1 MNDTAEK
8 LQEDFGEDQVVDS
21 KQEDNF
27 NEEDFDVEIV
37 DDTPEEDRVPKRN
50 IEASEQSEEESEEE
64 IKNYSE
70 NVQKRISKLKYDFHE
85 ERRAKEEATR
95 LQEEALRYAEKLKK
109 DNENL
114 RKTLADGESMLID
127 QAKGRVGAELEKAK
141 RDYKEA
147 YESGDPDK
155 LMEAQAKMSK
165 LHNEEFRVNEYQPQ
179 PAVAETPQPQ
189 KPQQPRLSQIDLEW
203 QKNNPWFEKDTIMR
217 GTALGLHEE
226 MKKKGIVPGSE
237 QYYKEIDEGMR
248 KIFPDKFDGQQEA
261 PERQNG
267 TVVAPVERSGKKS
280 RTVRLTRT
288 QVALA
293 KRLGLSNEQYAAQLM
308 KEQSN
313 G

>member
-1 MNDTAEK
+1 MKAEANAIEAARQRLEAETQAKQSALEK
-8 LQEDFGEDQVVDS
+8 LQES
-21 KQEDNF
+21 N
-27 NEEDFDVEIV
+27 
-37 DDTPEEDRVPKRN
+37 
-50 IEASEQSEEESEEE
+50 
-64 IKNYSE
+64 
-70 NVQKRISKLKYDFHE
+70 
-85 ERRAKEEATR
+85 RA
-95 LQEEALRYAEKLKK
+95 
-109 DNENL
+109 
-114 RKTLADGESMLID
+114 
-127 QAKGRVGAELEKAK
+127 
-141 RDYKEA
+141 
-147 YESGDPDK
+147 

-179 PAVAETPQPQ
+179 PVVAETQQPQ

-217 GTALGLHEE
+217 GTAMGLHEQI
-226 MKKKGIVPGSE
+226 KQKGIVPGSE

-248 KIFPDKFDGQQEA
+248 KIFPDKFEVQQEA
-261 PERQNG
+261 PELQNG

-293 KRLGLSNEQYAAQLM
+293 KRLGLSPEQYAAQLM

>member
-8 LQEDFGEDQVVDS
+8 IEDTIEDSNEVVEND
-21 KQEDNF
+21 
-27 NEEDFDVEIV
+27 DFDVEII

-50 IEASEQSEEESEEE
+50 EEAKEAPLDESEEE
-64 IKNYSE
+64 VKNYSD
-70 NVQKRISKLKYDFHE
+70 NVQKRISKLKYDYHE

-95 LQEEALRYAEKLKK
+95 LQDEAIRYADKLKK
-109 DNENL
+109 DNESL

-155 LMEAQAKMSK
+155 LMEAQAAMTK
-165 LHNEEFRVNEYQPQ
+165 LQNEEFRVNEY
-179 PAVAETPQPQ
+179 TPQPVANEPQ
-189 KPQQPRLSQIDLEW
+189 QAPKPQQPRLSQIDLEW

-217 GTALGLHEE
+217 GTAMGLHEE
-226 MKKKGIVPGSE
+226 IKQKGIVPGSE

-248 KIFPDKFDGQQEA
+248 KIFPNKFETEQEA
-261 PERQNG
+261 PQLQNG
-267 TVVAPVERSGKKS
+267 NVVAPVERNGKKS
-280 RTVRLTRT
+280 RTVRLTKT

-293 KRLGLSNEQYAAQLM
+293 RRLGLSNEQYAAQLM